1 MMLWASCIK
10 IMSKKFSVKTLEET
24 AVVGATIAE
33 ILSFPKC
40 IYLDGA
46 MGAGKTTL
54 TASILAGLGYK
65 GSVTSPTYNLVQE
78 YQIGQGTVYHMD
90 LYRLEEPDELEYL
103 AIDDLWTEESIFIIE
118 WPSKGVGFLP
128 KADIS
133 ISIATY
139 TKDDQEY
146 REIIVADGSD

>member
-1 MMLWASCIK
+1 
-10 IMSKKFSVKTLEET
+10 MSKKFSVKTLEET

-103 AIDDLWTEESIFIIE
+103 AIDDLGQKNLFLLSNGLAKELAFYQKRIFQ
-118 WPSKGVGFLP
+118 S
-128 KADIS
+128 A
-133 ISIATY
+133 
-139 TKDDQEY
+139 
-146 REIIVADGSD
+146 

>member
-1 MMLWASCIK
+1 
-10 IMSKKFSVKTLEET
+10 MSKKFSVKTLEET

>member
-1 MMLWASCIK
+1 M
-10 IMSKKFSVKTLEET
+10 
-24 AVVGATIAE
+24 VGATIAE